1 MSYKKMN
8 NKSGAL
14 VTVRASSSRLREK
27 CFQRLTDE
35 LCLLQIVI
43 RRAKK
48 LGCPVVVATSVDPT
62 DDGIQKLA
70 EAEGVDC
77 YRGALKNKILR
88 WANCFEE
95 MGFDQGLLVDG
106 DDPTFDYNVGKRGL
120 DMLAQGKCE
129 VVVAS
134 PEIFPGFFTYGIT
147 RDGIDKLA
155 RLAAKPDTD
164 TDVITRFVEKAG
176 LIKSEIPALKEEV
189 IPQNVRLTVDY
200 EEDVQFYRDLF
211 KKVDCM
217 APGPETVQV
226 AVSHGLGKINWHKHE
241 EFLENQRAFNENVSN
256 SFTDSSKS
264 V

>member
-1 MSYKKMN
+1 MLMSN
-8 NKSGAL
+8 ISGAL

-27 CFQRLTDE
+27 CFQKLTDD

-48 LGCPVVVATSVDPT
+48 LECPVIVATSVDPS
-62 DDGIQKLA
+62 DNEVQKLA

-95 MGFDQGLLVDG
+95 MKFDHGLLVDG
-106 DDPTFDYNVGKRGL
+106 DDPTFDYNVGRRGL
-120 DMLAQGKCE
+120 DMLAREKCE

-134 PEIFPGFFTYGIT
+134 PAIFPGFFTYGIT
-147 RDGIDKLA
+147 RGGIDKLA
-155 RLAAKPDTD
+155 RLAAEPDTD

-176 LIKSEIPALKEEV
+176 LIKSEIPALEEEI

-211 KKVDCM
+211 KKVNYM
-217 APGPETVQV
+217 APGPKTVQV
-226 AVSHGLGKINWHKHE
+226 AVSHGLEKINWHKNE
-241 EFLENQRAFNENVSN
+241 EFLENQRVFNEQVSN
-256 SFTDSSKS
+256 SFTDSSNGEKK
-264 V
+264 

>member
-1 MSYKKMN
+1 MKK
-8 NKSGAL
+8 KSGAL

-27 CFQRLTDE
+27 CFQKLTDE

-43 RRAKK
+43 RRAKR
-48 LGCPVVVATSVDPT
+48 LECPVVVATSIDSS

-70 EAEGVDC
+70 EAEGVAC

-88 WANCFEE
+88 WARCFEE

-120 DMLAQGKCE
+120 EILARDECE

-134 PEIFPGFFTYGIT
+134 PEVYPGFFTYGIT
-147 RDGIDKLA
+147 RGGIDKLA
-155 RLAAKPDTD
+155 QLAMEPDTD

-176 LIKSEIPALKEEV
+176 LVKSEIPALKEEV
-189 IPQNVRLTVDY
+189 IPHNVRLTVDY

-211 KKVDCM
+211 KNVNYM
-217 APGPETVQV
+217 APGPETVQAAV
-226 AVSHGLGKINWHKHE
+226 AHGLDKINWHKHE
-241 EFLENQRAFNENVSN
+241 EFLENQRVFNEQVSN
-256 SFTDSSKS
+256 SFTDSSNGEKK
-264 V
+264 

>member
-1 MSYKKMN
+1 MSG
-8 NKSGAL
+8 KSGAL

-27 CFQRLTDE
+27 CFQKLTDE

-48 LGCPVVVATSVDPT
+48 MECPVVVATSVGSS
-62 DDGIQKLA
+62 DDEIQKLA

-95 MGFDQGLLVDG
+95 MEFDQGILVDG
-106 DDPTFDYNVGKRGL
+106 DDPTFDYNVGRRGL
-120 DMLAQGKCE
+120 EMLAQGKCE

-134 PEIFPGFFTYGIT
+134 PDIYPGFFTYGIT
-147 RDGIDKLA
+147 RGGIDKLA
-155 RLAAKPDTD
+155 RFATEPDTD

-176 LIKSEIPALKEEV
+176 LMTSEIPALKEEV

-200 EEDVQFYRDLF
+200 EEDVQFYRGLF
-211 KKVDCM
+211 KKVDYM
-217 APGPETVQV
+217 APGPETVRA
-226 AVSHGLGKINWHKHE
+226 AVSHGLAKINWHKHE
-241 EFLENQRAFNENVSN
+241 EFLENQRVFNRKVSN
-256 SFTDSSKS
+256 SFTDSSNGVKD
-264 V
+264 

>member
-1 MSYKKMN
+1 MSG
-8 NKSGAL
+8 KSGAL

-27 CFQRLTDE
+27 CFQKLTDE

-48 LGCPVVVATSVDPT
+48 MECPVVVATSVSSS
-62 DDGIQKLA
+62 DDEIQKLA
-70 EAEGVDC
+70 KAEGVDC

-95 MGFDQGLLVDG
+95 MEFDQGILVDG
-106 DDPTFDYNVGKRGL
+106 DDPTFDYNVGRRGL
-120 DMLAQGKCE
+120 QMLAQGKRE

-134 PEIFPGFFTYGIT
+134 PEIYPGFFTYGIT
-147 RDGIDKLA
+147 RGGIDKLA
-155 RLAAKPDTD
+155 LFATEPDTD

-176 LIKSEIPALKEEV
+176 LMTSEIPALKEEV

-200 EEDVQFYRDLF
+200 EEDVQFYRGLF
-211 KKVDCM
+211 KKVDYM

-226 AVSHGLGKINWHKHE
+226 AFSHGLEKINWHKHE
-241 EFLENQRAFNENVSN
+241 EFLENQRVFNEKVSN
-256 SFTDSSKS
+256 SFTDSSNGVKD
-264 V
+264 